1 MSVFYRGESY
11 TCAEDDLD
19 DFRIYRGDYYHEDD
33 FMDCPCCGELML
45 NPEYY
50 DEENDLSF
58 YKSEL
63 TGKSYCSEECKE
75 KAEEE
80 YKEKNEKI
88 TEDVEAY
95 A

>member
-1 MSVFYRGESY
+1 
-11 TCAEDDLD
+11 
-19 DFRIYRGDYYHEDD
+19 
-33 FMDCPCCGELML
+33 MDCPCCGELML